1 MGYWGSSKKR
11 TKLHMRSIYID
22 LYLEFILVKNA
33 VHGST
38 HNVKSEIWIQEA
50 VHSENAAQP
59 KLKI

>member
-1 MGYWGSSKKR
+1 
-11 TKLHMRSIYID
+11 MRYIFKD

-50 VHSENAAQP
+50 AHNENAAKS